1 MILYVDTSAL
11 VKVYVAEPGSSE
23 VRRRIDQAGAVATAL
38 VTYAEAR
45 AAFARH
51 QREGELT
58 RADLRQAVRA
68 LDRDWATYNVIDLSD
83 SLVHSAGELAE
94 RHALRGY
101 DAVQLAAV
109 LELRAAGGPV
119 EFCAFDSRLNRAA
132 RRERLAVR
140 NV

>member
-11 VKVYVAEPGSSE
+11 VKVYVGEAGTTEVLNRIGQAE
-23 VRRRIDQAGAVATAL
+23 AVATAL

-45 AAFARH
+45 AALARH
-51 QREGELT
+51 RREGGIT
-58 RADLRQAVRA
+58 RADLRRAVRE
-68 LDRDWATYNVIDLSD
+68 LDRDWTTYNVIALSD
-83 SLVHSAGELAE
+83 ALVHSAGELAE

-109 LELRAAGGPV
+109 LELRAAGGSV
-119 EFCAFDSRLNRAA
+119 EFCAFDARLNRAA

-140 NV
+140 DV

>member
-11 VKVYVAEPGSSE
+11 VKVYVAEVGSAE
-23 VRRRIDQAGAVATAL
+23 VRGRIEQAEAVATAL

-51 QREGELT
+51 QRERRLT
-58 RADLRQAVRA
+58 LANLRRAVRA
-68 LDRDWATYNVIDLSD
+68 LDRDWITYNVVGLSD

-109 LELRAAGGPV
+109 LQLQHAGGPV
-119 EFCAFDSRLNRAA
+119 EFCAFDTRLSRAA
-132 RRERLAVR
+132 RRERLV
-140 NV
+140 VSDI

>member
-1 MILYVDTSAL
+1 VILYVDTSAL
-11 VKVYVAEPGSSE
+11 VKVYVAEVGSPE
-23 VRRRIDQAGAVATAL
+23 VRGRIEQAEAVATAL

-51 QREGELT
+51 QRERGLT
-58 RADLRQAVRA
+58 LANLRRAVRA
-68 LDRDWATYNVIDLSD
+68 LDRDWITYNVVGLSD

-109 LELRAAGGPV
+109 LELRTAGGPV
-119 EFCAFDSRLNRAA
+119 EFCAFDTRLNRAA
-132 RRERLAVR
+132 RRERLV
-140 NV
+140 VSDI

>member
-11 VKVYVAEPGSSE
+11 VKVYVAESGSSE
-23 VRRRIDQAGAVATAL
+23 VRGRIDQAEAVATAL

-51 QREGELT
+51 QREGGLT
-58 RADLRQAVRA
+58 LANLRRAVRA
-68 LDRDWATYNVIDLSD
+68 FDRDWTTYNVVGLSD

-109 LELRAAGGPV
+109 LQLQHAGGPV
-119 EFCAFDSRLNRAA
+119 EFCAFDTRLNRAA
-132 RRERLAVR
+132 RRERLV
-140 NV
+140 VSDI

>member
-11 VKVYVAEPGSSE
+11 VKVYVTEPGSSE
-23 VRRRIDQAGAVATAL
+23 VRGRIDQAEAVATVL

-51 QREGELT
+51 QREGGLT
-58 RADLRQAVRA
+58 RADLRRAVRQ
-68 LDRDWATYNVIDLSD
+68 LDRDWTTYNVVGLSD
-83 SLVHSAGELAE
+83 PLVRSAGELAE

-109 LELRAAGGPV
+109 LELRAAGASV
-119 EFCAFDSRLNRAA
+119 EFCAFDTRLNRAA
-132 RRERLAVR
+132 RRERLVIR

>member
-11 VKVYVAEPGSSE
+11 VKVYVAEPGSSA

-45 AAFARH
+45 AALARH

-119 EFCAFDSRLNRAA
+119 EFCAFDTRLIRAA
-132 RRERLAVR
+132 RRERLV
-140 NV
+140 VTI